1 MSYGLVIILLLE
13 QFCSVLRWFLTPQP
27 LDNLN
32 THRPFVYNSNESG
45 FLNSDGQGLKMS
57 KSAPGQNQA
66 C

>member
-1 MSYGLVIILLLE
+1 MI
-13 QFCSVLRWFLTPQP
+13 FLTPQP

-45 FLNSDGQGLKMS
+45 FLNSDGQGHQMS
-57 KSAPGQNQA
+57 KSALGHNQA